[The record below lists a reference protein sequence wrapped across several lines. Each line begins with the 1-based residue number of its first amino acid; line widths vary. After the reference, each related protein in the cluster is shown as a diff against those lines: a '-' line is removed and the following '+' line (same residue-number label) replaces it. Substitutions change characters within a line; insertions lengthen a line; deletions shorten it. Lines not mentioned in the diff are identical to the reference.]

1 MCDVGEIVYVHV
13 LGRPMIILNS
23 FDAAK
28 ELLEKR
34 GVNYSDRP
42 RLVFI
47 QEMYFLVYFALIV
60 KLLSLFTGLNVI

>member
-1 MCDVGEIVYVHV
+1 MLMNNICEGDIVYVHV
-13 LGRPMIILNS
+13 LGKPIVILNS
-23 FDAAK
+23 IDAAK

-47 QEMYFLVYFALIV
+47 QEM
-60 KLLSLFTGLNVI
+60 